1 MKKSKSSSK
10 HKRNDNE
17 INNELLL
24 EAVDSLGV
32 YTPIEAAQVWGSGL
46 KSRNAALQYSV
57 MNDELKKKYKIEL
70 EKNAPNWVTGVSSP
84 WIDSFSILSIGN
96 PSFDEYIIEI
106 LFFFST
112 SQGHYGSAKA
122 LLNISR
128 YGNFCKID
136 KIAMEDFL
144 YPYTGFSKT

>member
-1 MKKSKSSSK
+1 VKKSKFSSK

-17 INNELLL
+17 IDNELLL

-32 YTPIEAAQVWGSGL
+32 YTPIEAAQVWGTGL

-84 WIDSFSILSIGN
+84 WVDSYSILSVENIALN
-96 PSFDEYIIEI
+96 EYIVEV

-112 SQGHYGSAKA
+112 PEGHYGSAKA